1 MNEPVDARVLAYRIG
16 KLRKAPREWIIC
28 VAVFTAMNG
37 LLLALNQIVSIPAG
51 LVSAYAF
58 PGSPAH
64 WVAAL
69 SFAALGYFAK
79 FHRSLLVAAGGIYLL
94 DTVFAVY
101 LQSWVAVLMHA
112 AVFVLVAINLNGLR
126 LLKRQ
131 LARGDGSVSDV

>member
-1 MNEPVDARVLAYRIG
+1 MNEPQDANVLAYRVG

-37 LLLALNQIVSIPAG
+37 LLLALHQIVSIPAG
-51 LVSAYAF
+51 LVGAYAF
-58 PGSPAH
+58 PGLLAH

-69 SFAALGYFAK
+69 SFALLGYLVK
-79 FHRSLLVAAGGIYLL
+79 FHRSWLVAAGAIYLL

-101 LQSWVAVLMHA
+101 LQSWVAVLMHVT
-112 AVFVLVAINLNGLR
+112 VFVLVAINLNALR

-131 LARGDGSVSDV
+131 LSMTAGSASDA